1 MADDSDDTFI
11 ERADAHIFLSNEQI
25 AQGVS
30 AGKVSSSNM
39 YATARFNAW
48 FSATSCEDAAD
59 LKAGKEEITN
69 YFVAEY
75 KKMLEENLDN
85 YIKHFDEY
93 LNRPTEQ

>member
-1 MADDSDDTFI
+1 MADNDDTFI

-25 AQGVS
+25 AKGVS
-30 AGKVSSSNM
+30 AGNVSASNM

-48 FSATSCEDAAD
+48 LSATSCEDGAD
-59 LKAGKEEITN
+59 LKAGKDEIST

-85 YIKHFDEY
+85 YIKNFDEY
-93 LNRPTEQ
+93 MKSPTEQ

>member
-1 MADDSDDTFI
+1 MADNDDTFI

-25 AQGVS
+25 AKGVS
-30 AGKVSSSNM
+30 AGNVSASNM

-48 FSATSCEDAAD
+48 LSATSCEDAAD
-59 LKAGKEEITN
+59 LKAGKDEISK

-85 YIKHFDEY
+85 YIKNFDEY
-93 LNRPTEQ
+93 MKSPTQQ